1 MTDKPTTSVQI
12 KAKSDPEAL
21 LNDLSTSLKS
31 FQSTVRAWTAV
42 ETDLPKTSGNNNL
55 SGSDTMRQARL
66 GLGAKPQ
73 RQTVAGDSVTANIA
87 LKNQLTNDNNRHNQN
102 GQNGQTSQKQN
113 IKFNKFNNIQ
123 KNYNLSKVTKPTG
136 KKRNDSDDEDNGRGK
151 ASLIKSKHK
160 K

>member
-1 MTDKPTTSVQI
+1 MTDKPTASVQI

-31 FQSTVRAWTAV
+31 FQSTVRTWTTVV
-42 ETDLPKTSGNNNL
+42 ETNLPKTSSNNNV

-73 RQTVAGDSVTANIA
+73 RQTVAGDSVAANIA
-87 LKNQLTNDNNRHNQN
+87 LKNQITGGSNRHNS
-102 GQNGQTSQKQN
+102 QTSQKQN
-113 IKFNKFNNIQ
+113 IKFNNSHKNNH
-123 KNYNLSKVTKPTG
+123 LSKVAKPTG
-136 KKRNDSDDEDNGRGK
+136 KKRNDSDDEDSGR